1 VGRCSSRRPASSS
14 RRHWTALDRGGAC
27 SIAGIHLSDV
37 PSLDYSRHL
46 YQERE
51 LRSVTANTRE
61 DAEAAEAHVQPRTT
75 GYALADANRALRD
88 MKHSNIEGT
97 PVLVIA
103 AGES

>member
-1 VGRCSSRRPASSS
+1 VS
-14 RRHWTALDRGGAC
+14 W
-27 SIAGIHLSDV
+27 
-37 PSLDYSRHL
+37 PSLDYGRHL

-61 DAEAAEAHVQPRTT
+61 DARALLAEAAEAHVQPRTT
-75 GYALADANRALRD
+75 AYALADANRALRD